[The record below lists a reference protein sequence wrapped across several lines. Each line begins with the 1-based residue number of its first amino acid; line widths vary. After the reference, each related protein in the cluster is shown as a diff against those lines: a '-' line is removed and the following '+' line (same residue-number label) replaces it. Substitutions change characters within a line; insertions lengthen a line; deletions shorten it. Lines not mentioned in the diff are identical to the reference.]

1 MAATLQTIISDVLFL
16 TKTLKFHKTTL
27 YMFPWLWLTIHHYLN
42 QWYHSLLTHIWVNW
56 RKWIRNVNQIWNQNK
71 NMHIVMM
78 IFTFN
83 PKYTAFVTIATANDC
98 LIRFSNIMESLIGVL
113 CLKLSVKHRRWEFKM
128 NYSTALKDYFRG
140 WMFKI
145 KPSEFN

>member
-1 MAATLQTIISDVLFL
+1 
-16 TKTLKFHKTTL
+16 
-27 YMFPWLWLTIHHYLN
+27 
-42 QWYHSLLTHIWVNW
+42 
-56 RKWIRNVNQIWNQNK
+56 
-71 NMHIVMM
+71 MM

-83 PKYTAFVTIATANDC
+83 PKYTVFVTIAIANDC

-128 NYSTALKDYFRG
+128 NYSTALKDNFRG
-140 WMFKI
+140 WMFKM